1 MKNFKMTIPNVFATD
16 TIPLSLYIHIPWCKK
31 KCPYCD
37 FNSHEIKFKIPEEKY
52 CEALLKDFFDI
63 LPLIEKRKIKT
74 IFLGGGTPNLFT
86 PHSINKIISNIKNHI
101 DVVQDAEISLE
112 SNPGSLNNEQSYLLD
127 NLSAFKDSGVTRLS
141 VGIQSF
147 NDAVL
152 KDLGRLYDGSQAFFF
167 LKTACEIF
175 KDINVDLMYGNP
187 NQTIKTATDDL
198 TVAISFKPNHFS
210 LYQLAIEPNTLF
222 FKNKPIL
229 PNDDQ
234 IWEMYTQNLE
244 TLKSNGYGR
253 YEISAFS
260 LPNKEC
266 KHNLNYWQFGDY
278 VGIGAGAHS
287 KLTKPN
293 SIERHICKKN
303 PNEYIN
309 LLTSHPGS
317 INFPGKLKHR
327 AIHGVSSK
335 DLLFEFMLNGLR
347 LVKGVNLH
355 DFTLLTGCS
364 RNDITERINSGIIK
378 GFLETDG
385 DILRPTLYGLDFLNE
400 LQLLF
405 MPE

>member
-1 MKNFKMTIPNVFATD
+1 MDCSNVFAID

-37 FNSHEIKFKIPEEKY
+37 FNSHEIKDDFPEEKY
-52 CEALLKDFFDI
+52 CDALLKDFFDI

-86 PHSINKIISNIKNHI
+86 PYSINKIISNIKNHI

-112 SNPGSLNNEQSYLLD
+112 SNPGSLNNEQDKLFD
-127 NLSAFKDSGVTRLS
+127 NLSAIKDSGVTRLS

-147 NDAVL
+147 DNSVL
-152 KDLGRLYDGSQAFFF
+152 KDLGRLYSGSQAFFF

-175 KDINVDLMYGNP
+175 KNINVDLMYGNP
-187 NQTIKTATDDL
+187 SQSIKIATDDL
-198 TVAISFKPNHFS
+198 TAAISFKPNHFS
-210 LYQLAIEPNTLF
+210 LYQLAIEPNTMF
-222 FKNKPIL
+222 FKNKPLL
-229 PNDDQ
+229 PSEDQ
-234 IWEMYTQNLE
+234 IWEMYTTNLE
-244 TLKSNGYGR
+244 TLKLNGYGR

-278 VGIGAGAHS
+278 IGIGAGAHS

-309 LLTSHPGS
+309 LLTSCSSS
-317 INFPGKLKHR
+317 INFTNKLKHR
-327 AIHGVSSK
+327 TVCEVGPE

-347 LVKGVNLH
+347 LVKGINLRN
-355 DFTLLTGCS
+355 FTLLTGCS
-364 RNDITERINSGIIK
+364 RNDISERINTGVIK
-378 GFLETDG
+378 GFLEIDG
-385 DILRPTLYGLDFLNE
+385 DTVKPTSNGLNFLNE

-405 MPE
+405 MPK

>member
-1 MKNFKMTIPNVFATD
+1 MDCSNVFAID

-37 FNSHEIKFKIPEEKY
+37 FNSHEIKNDFPEEKY
-52 CEALLKDFFDI
+52 CDALLKDFFDI

-86 PHSINKIISNIKNHI
+86 PYSINKIISNIKNHI
-101 DVVQDAEISLE
+101 GVVPDAEISLE
-112 SNPGSLNNEQSYLLD
+112 SNPGSLNNEHDKLFD
-127 NLSAFKDSGVTRLS
+127 NLSAIKDSGVTRLS

-147 NDAVL
+147 DNSVL
-152 KDLGRLYDGSQAFFF
+152 KDLGRLYSGSQAFFF

-175 KDINVDLMYGNP
+175 KNINVDLMYGNP
-187 NQTIKTATDDL
+187 SQSIKIATDDL
-198 TVAISFKPNHFS
+198 TAAISFKPNHFS
-210 LYQLAIEPNTLF
+210 LYQLAIEPNTMF
-222 FKNKPIL
+222 FKNKPLL
-229 PNDDQ
+229 PNEDQ
-234 IWEMYTQNLE
+234 IWEMYTTNLE
-244 TLKSNGYGR
+244 TLKLNGYGR

-278 VGIGAGAHS
+278 IGIGAGAHS

-309 LLTSHPGS
+309 LLTSCSSS
-317 INFPGKLKHR
+317 INFTNKLKHR
-327 AIHGVSSK
+327 TVWEVGPE

-347 LVKGVNLH
+347 LVKGVNLRN
-355 DFTLLTGCS
+355 FTLLTGCS
-364 RNDITERINSGIIK
+364 RNDISERINTGVIK
-378 GFLETDG
+378 GFLEIDG
-385 DILRPTLYGLDFLNE
+385 DTVKPTSIGLNFLNE

-405 MPE
+405 MPK